1 MSTFSMVGQ
10 LKLVPAWQDGTVT
23 DSTTVVVSARTTD
36 GTGTGQANAYWR
48 DVITISAS
56 ATATVDLRNLSLA
69 FYGATGSVSLASV
82 KQLLVVNKSATAS
95 LAVGGNTTNRWT
107 ALAGDAV
114 TVGASG
120 SFYALH
126 GGSGYATTT
135 TDKVIA
141 ITNNGG
147 ASATVEI
154 YVVGVKA

>member
-1 MSTFSMVGQ
+1 MSTFSLIGQ
-10 LKLVPAWQDGTVT
+10 LKLIPAWVDGTIT
-23 DSTTVVVSARTTD
+23 DSTTVVVPAKTTN

-48 DVITISAS
+48 DVIAIAAS

-82 KQLLVVNKSATAS
+82 KQLLIVNKSDTAS
-95 LAVGGNTTNRWT
+95 LSVGGSTTNRWT
-107 ALAGDAV
+107 ALAAGAV

-126 GGSGYATTT
+126 GGSGYATTA

-141 ITNNGG
+141 ITNNGS
-147 ASATVEI
+147 ASATIEI

>member
-1 MSTFSMVGQ
+1 MSTFSMIGQ
-10 LKLVPAWQDGTVT
+10 LKLIPSWKDGTIT
-23 DSTTVVVSARTTD
+23 DSTRVTVSANAAN
-36 GTGTGQANAYWR
+36 GTGVGQANAYWR
-48 DVITISAS
+48 DVITIAAS
-56 ATATVDLRNLSLA
+56 ATATIDLRNLSLA

-82 KQLLVVNKSATAS
+82 KQILVVNQSSAAS
-95 LAVGGNTTNRWT
+95 LSVGGTTTNRWT
-107 ALAGDAV
+107 ALAAGAV

-126 GGSGYATTT
+126 GGTGYATTG

-141 ITNNGG
+141 ITNNGA

>member
-1 MSTFSMVGQ
+1 MATFSMTGQ
-10 LKLVPAWQDGTVT
+10 LKLVPAWVDGTIT
-23 DSTTVVVSARTTD
+23 DSTTVTVSAKTAN
-36 GTGTGQANAYWR
+36 GTGTGQANVYWR
-48 DVITISAS
+48 DVITIAAS
-56 ATATVDLRNLSLA
+56 ATATVDLRSLSLA

-95 LAVGGNTTNRWT
+95 LAVGGSTTNRWT
-107 ALAGDAV
+107 ALAGGAV

-120 SFYALH
+120 SVYALH
-126 GGSGYATTT
+126 GGAGYATTT